1 MSSIVED
8 VIDEHYRS
16 QPITRTTT
24 VEVAKDN
31 GLDLVALVVYM
42 KQIGVSEVLLELN
55 REELYNPRVELTMF
69 PNDDLKIRV
78 LEEDSEE

>member
-8 VIDEHYRS
+8 VIDEHYRN

-55 REELYNPRVELTMF
+55 GGELYNPRVELTMF
-69 PNDDLKIRV
+69 PNDDLKIRI